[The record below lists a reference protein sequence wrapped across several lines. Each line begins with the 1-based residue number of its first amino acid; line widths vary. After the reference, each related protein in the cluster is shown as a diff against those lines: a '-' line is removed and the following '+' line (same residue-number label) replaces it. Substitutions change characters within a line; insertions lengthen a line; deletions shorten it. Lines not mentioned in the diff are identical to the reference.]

1 MHFWSRKPADGAPE
15 NQPGHKSEGERAFH
29 YMTRSRLFHMTCA
42 VATALA
48 LALATAA
55 CGDSE
60 SSSTSEGASTAAA
73 TGKAPSAPD
82 VEYDGPETK
91 LPAKYD
97 EPTMK
102 DGFQFTLGWLE
113 PTAANPFVKAISTA
127 AKKETERLGGRF
139 IELDAGL
146 NVDKQVS
153 QCNQLVAQKVDAMG
167 VYPVDPASLS
177 PCLKDAEAA
186 GIKIV
191 GQDTPPIAGEPLLPH
206 YLSVVL
212 QGTDHARFLMAEYAA
227 SQQPGVKFATIG
239 VNIPVPLLHYS
250 IDRAKYWG
258 EQFGMQH
265 LGQVDSQGDT
275 SEDSATAM
283 STLLT
288 RFPDVKAVFTF
299 NDPAAEAA
307 ATTARAAGRTDVKV
321 YGNSGEK
328 AAVEMVKAGQMAGTV
343 LLDTNA
349 IGSQMVRGLYNALT
363 DQGLPLPKQ
372 ITPVPQVVTPKNAG
386 SVTPIGG

>member
-1 MHFWSRKPADGAPE
+1 
-15 NQPGHKSEGERAFH
+15 
-29 YMTRSRLFHMTCA
+29 MTRSRWLQLICA
-42 VATALA
+42 VAATTALA
-48 LALATAA
+48 LTAAA
-55 CGDSE
+55 CGSSDDSD
-60 SSSTSEGASTAAA
+60 SASTPTTAAA
-73 TGKAPSAPD
+73 ADTSTASSAPA
-82 VEYDGPETK
+82 VEYDGPETE
-91 LPAKYD
+91 LPAAYE
-97 EPTMK
+97 EPTIK
-102 DGFQFTLGWLE
+102 DGYEFTLGWLM
-113 PTAANPFVKAISTA
+113 PTAANPFVKAIATA
-127 AKKETERLGGRF
+127 AKAETERLGGRF

-167 VYPVDPASLS
+167 VYGVDPSALG
-177 PCLKDAEAA
+177 PCLKEADAA

-191 GQDTPPIAGEPLLPH
+191 GQDTPPIAGEPLMPH

-227 SQQPGVKFATIG
+227 SQQPGAKFATIG

-250 IDRAKYWG
+250 IDRARYWG
-258 EQFGMQH
+258 EKFGMQY

-275 SEDSATAM
+275 SEDAATAM

-288 RFPDVKAVFTF
+288 RYPDVQAVFTF
-299 NDPAAEAA
+299 NDPAAQAA
-307 ATTARAAGRTDVKV
+307 ATTARAAGKTDVKV

-328 AAVEMVKAGQMAGTV
+328 AAVDMVKAGQMAGTV
-343 LLDTNA
+343 LLDTKA

-363 DQGLPLPKQ
+363 DQGLPLPEQ
-372 ITPVPQVVTPKNAG
+372 MTPKPQVVTPENAD